1 MIDNN
6 KKWFRDDHICRSCC
20 GTIRKTIDVI
30 KINTLN
36 VKILKGEM
44 VDELKR
50 LHEN

>member
-1 MIDNN
+1 MI
-6 KKWFRDDHICRSCC
+6 ISAAAVG
-20 GTIRKTIDVI
+20 GTIRKTIDAI

-50 LHEN
+50 LHESQERKGE